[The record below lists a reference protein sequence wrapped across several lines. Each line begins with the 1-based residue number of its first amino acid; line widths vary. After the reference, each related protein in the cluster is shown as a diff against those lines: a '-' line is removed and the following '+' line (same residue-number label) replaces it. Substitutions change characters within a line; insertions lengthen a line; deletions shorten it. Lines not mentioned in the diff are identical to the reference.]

1 MAKKLPSEKAKRSKQ
16 LIFQRADEFGYA
28 TSGRIENGR
37 FLDELVNDPDIGG
50 VLKEYMEKERIRT
63 YIKDGVLNA
72 YTKKLTKAALAMN
85 SPAAIVQSVYAV
97 EAVEIQTYEQV
108 TVLRAPETG
117 AIYVISKGRVL
128 KWETALKKALELIAR
143 EPNLVSEDSA
153 PDICLHLAMLNSSL
167 TDSEKDFI
175 RTSLSI
181 IGVKAVFCGE

>member
-1 MAKKLPSEKAKRSKQ
+1 MAKKLPSEKAKRIKQ

-85 SPAAIVQSVYAV
+85 LPAAIVKSVYAV

-117 AIYVISKGRVL
+117 AIYVISKG
-128 KWETALKKALELIAR
+128 
-143 EPNLVSEDSA
+143 
-153 PDICLHLAMLNSSL
+153 
-167 TDSEKDFI
+167 
-175 RTSLSI
+175 
-181 IGVKAVFCGE
+181 